1 MPRKY
6 KFQQQYMRGGSQY
19 SNNLLVNNKCQ
30 QAVDVSK
37 YITPCQSLPLDP
49 DFNQTGGETCQQ
61 AVDVSKYITPC
72 QSLPLDP
79 DFNQTG
85 GKYNF
90 IINPKTGR
98 RVSIYGKI
106 GKQILSKYLNVFF
119 N

>member
-1 MPRKY
+1 MSRKY

-37 YITPCQSLPLDP
+37 YVTPCQSLTFDP
-49 DFNQTGGETCQQ
+49 GFNQTGGE
-61 AVDVSKYITPC
+61 
-72 QSLPLDP
+72 
-79 DFNQTG
+79 
-85 GKYNF
+85 YNF

-106 GKQILSKYLNVFF
+106 GKEILYKYLNVFF